1 MQIYVFFIMLTIL
14 CILLAQWIPIHPDS
28 QKWLTI
34 NTYIGLYMFQRCPN
48 GIHTALTL
56 LQEIMDKTL
65 AGVPHTITYLDD
77 VLVAGINQ
85 ADHDANL
92 CAVFD
97 RLRTAGFKLN
107 KSKCTFNKSSV
118 TYLATGGGGVEHLST
133 PSDFE
138 RIFFRG
144 GWLPLN

>member
-34 NTYIGLYMFQRCPN
+34 NTYLGSYMFQRCPN

-56 LQEIMDKTL
+56 FQEIMDKTL

-118 TYLATGGGGVEHLST
+118 TYLATGGGGLNT
-133 PSDFE
+133 CQPPLIL
-138 RIFFRG
+138 RGFFLG
-144 GWLPLN
+144 GVGSP